1 MHIKKICTLCIDIG
15 MLIIIVL
22 LMALERTGIV
32 LHMLLGMVL
41 FVLFIAHNTLNMSWW
56 AGISKGAYSRTRWV
70 LTILNVLL
78 FIDFLLVMISGIM
91 YVIELH
97 KITTLLFLIL
107 TICHLLKKR
116 SCFSYLLK
124 AGN

>member
-1 MHIKKICTLCIDIG
+1 

-22 LMALERTGIV
+22 LMALERTGVV

-78 FIDFLLVMISGIM
+78 FIDFLLVMISEIM